1 MAEMFKLE
9 PVPEETDPPDDGQA
23 ERAGFEMLRMGLGA
37 LSKRTIAA
45 LPSLFALP
53 AVGSA
58 FWLWYL
64 TPKPDIFQIV
74 SLTIYAVFVLAACW
88 LVRSR

>member
-9 PVPEETDPPDDGQA
+9 PVPETDPPEADKAHD
-23 ERAGFEMLRMGLGA
+23 AGMTMLMMGLGA

-45 LPSLFALP
+45 LPSVFALP

-64 TPKPDIFQIV
+64 TPKPDVFQIV
-74 SLTIYAVFVLAACW
+74 SLTIYALFVLTACY
-88 LVRSR
+88 LVKSR

>member
-9 PVPEETDPPDDGQA
+9 PVPETDPPEAGQVA

-37 LSKRTIAA
+37 LSKRAIAS

-64 TPKPDIFQIV
+64 TPKPDVFQIV
-74 SLTIYAVFVLAACW
+74 SLTIYALFVLTACY
-88 LVRSR
+88 LVKSR

>member
-9 PVPEETDPPDDGQA
+9 PVPETDLPEADKTHD
-23 ERAGFEMLRMGLGA
+23 AGMAMLMMGLGA
-37 LSKRTIAA
+37 LSKRAIAA
-45 LPSLFALP
+45 IPSLFALP

-64 TPKPDIFQIV
+64 TPKPDVFQIV
-74 SLTIYAVFVLAACW
+74 SLTIYALFVLTACW
-88 LVRSR
+88 LVKIR

>member
-9 PVPEETDPPDDGQA
+9 PVPEETDPPDGGQA
-23 ERAGFEMLRMGLGA
+23 RDAGFEMLRMGLGA
-37 LSKRTIAA
+37 LSKRAIAA

-64 TPKPDIFQIV
+64 TPKPDVFQIV
-74 SLTIYAVFVLAACW
+74 SLTIYALFVLSACW
-88 LVRSR
+88 LVRAR